1 MTVYTMKINLIFK
14 CHLCNCLTKCKKKL
28 AYDFCKFLQ
37 LREQRRRRETL
48 EALEAL
54 EAREARESREA
65 YEALE
70 ARNISIKKPKEVHW
84 YIHNSSPK
92 ELMYMQ

>member
-1 MTVYTMKINLIFK
+1 MTVYIMKINPIFK

-37 LREQRRRRETL
+37 LREQRRRRETI

-54 EAREARESREA
+54 ELREARESRDA

-70 ARNISIKKPKEVHW
+70 ARNFPIKKPNDVNW
-84 YIHNSSPK
+84 YIHNNSPK
-92 ELMYMQ
+92 ELTYMQ